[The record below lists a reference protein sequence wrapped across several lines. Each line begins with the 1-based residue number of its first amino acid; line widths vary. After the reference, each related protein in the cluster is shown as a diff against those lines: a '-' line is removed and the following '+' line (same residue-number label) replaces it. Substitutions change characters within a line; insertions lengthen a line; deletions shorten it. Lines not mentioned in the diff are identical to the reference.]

1 MAKKNLIWTPIT
13 SFDQL
18 NNFLRTLRE
27 VINDVAYSDTDLY
40 TGTGATLDVLTGFSP
55 ELVIITTDANA
66 LSVLWQKNMPAT
78 HSKRFDGT
86 TLTDAIIGL
95 SPEKNGFQVGVNA
108 LVNTLSTIYRWTAIG
123 K

>member
-13 SFDQL
+13 NFDQL

-27 VINDVAYSDTDLY
+27 IMNDVVYSDTDIY
-40 TGTGATLDVLTGFSP
+40 TGTGATLNILTGFSP
-55 ELVIITTDANA
+55 ELVIITTDANV

-78 HSKRFDGT
+78 HSKKFDGV
-86 TLTDAIIGL
+86 TLTDGILGFT
-95 SPEKNGFQVGVNA
+95 PQRNGFQLGVNA
-108 LVNTLSTIYRWTAIG
+108 LVNTVGTVYRWTAIG